1 MHLKEN
7 EKTQES
13 TLINQYRMGDTECLS
28 IIAES
33 KLVGEKQ

>member
-1 MHLKEN
+1 MHQN
-7 EKTQES
+7 EDEETHES
-13 TLINQYRMGDTECLS
+13 TVMNKYRMGDTECLS